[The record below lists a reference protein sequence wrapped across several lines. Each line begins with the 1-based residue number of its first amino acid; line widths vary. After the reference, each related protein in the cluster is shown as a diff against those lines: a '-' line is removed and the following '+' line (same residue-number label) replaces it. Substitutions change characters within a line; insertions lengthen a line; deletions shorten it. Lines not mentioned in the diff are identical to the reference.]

1 MVPRVLA
8 DLLVLAHL
16 AFIAFVVLGGLL
28 VLRRG
33 WVACLHLPA
42 ALWGVYVELSGG
54 ICPLT
59 PLENRLR
66 RRSGSEGYSGGFI
79 EHHLL
84 PLIYPAGLTRE
95 LQLALGL
102 LVLLANLAIYGFVVQ
117 RRLARK
123 RRRASVE

>member
-1 MVPRVLA
+1 MVDRILA
-8 DLLVLAHL
+8 DVVVVAHL

-33 WVACLHLPA
+33 WAACLHLPA
-42 ALWGVYVELSGG
+42 AFWGVYVELSGG

-66 RRSGSEGYSGGFI
+66 RLSGSEGYPGGFI

-102 LVLLANLAIYGFVVQ
+102 LVLLANLAIYGLVVR

-123 RRRASVE
+123 RLRASVD